1 MVVKNIILDLGGVLL
16 NLDYDLMAK
25 NLADLGIL
33 DVFSKQKQTGFMDDW
48 EEGKFNQA
56 HFLSELKKLGN
67 LTESNAE
74 QKINDAWNSILLD
87 FPKERLELLQI
98 LQSKYRLFLYSNTNE
113 IHIESF
119 ESSLQTDHQV
129 DGLHSFFEKVYYSNV
144 LGIRKP
150 KTEGFLQIL
159 NENNLL
165 AEETIFIDDSPQHIV
180 GAKNA
185 GITSFYLDL
194 QTQNIHSLLTDLKL
208 I

>member
-1 MVVKNIILDLGGVLL
+1 MVVNNIILDLGGVLL

-25 NLADLGIL
+25 NLEDLGIL

-67 LTESNAE
+67 LTEPDSE
-74 QKINDAWNSILLD
+74 QKIKEAWNSILLD
-87 FPKERLELLQI
+87 FPKERLELLQT

-119 ESSLQTDHQV
+119 ESSLQTVHQV

-194 QTQNIHSLLTDLKL
+194 QTQNIHSLLRDLNL

>member
-1 MVVKNIILDLGGVLL
+1 MAVKNIILDLGGVLL
-16 NLDYDLMAK
+16 NLDYDLMSK
-25 NLADLGIL
+25 NFADLGIL

-48 EEGKFNQA
+48 EEGKFNQIY
-56 HFLSELKKLGN
+56 FLTELKKLGN
-67 LTESNAE
+67 LTDPDDE
-74 QKINDAWNSILLD
+74 QKIKDAWNSILLD
-87 FPKERLELLQI
+87 FPKERLELLQT

-119 ESSLQTDHQV
+119 ESSLQTVHQV
-129 DGLHSFFEKVYYSNV
+129 EGLHLFFEKVYYSNV

-150 KTEGFLQIL
+150 KSEGFLHIL
-159 NENNLL
+159 KENTLL

-185 GITSFYLDL
+185 GITSFYLNL
-194 QTQNIHSLLTDLKL
+194 QTQNIHSLLRDLNL

>member
-1 MVVKNIILDLGGVLL
+1 
-16 NLDYDLMAK
+16 
-25 NLADLGIL
+25 
-33 DVFSKQKQTGFMDDW
+33 
-48 EEGKFNQA
+48 
-56 HFLSELKKLGN
+56 
-67 LTESNAE
+67 
-74 QKINDAWNSILLD
+74 
-87 FPKERLELLQI
+87 
-98 LQSKYRLFLYSNTNE
+98 
-113 IHIESF
+113 
-119 ESSLQTDHQV
+119 V

>member
-1 MVVKNIILDLGGVLL
+1 MAVKNIVLDLGGVLL

-48 EEGKFNQA
+48 EEGKFDKN

-119 ESSLQTDHQV
+119 ESSLQTVHQV

>member
-1 MVVKNIILDLGGVLL
+1 MAVKNIILDLGGVLL
-16 NLDYDLMAK
+16 NLDYDLMSK

-48 EEGKFNQA
+48 EEGKFDKN

-87 FPKERLELLQI
+87 FPKERLELLQT

-119 ESSLQTDHQV
+119 ESSLKSVHQV
-129 DGLHSFFEKVYYSNV
+129 VSLHSFFEKVYYSNV

-150 KTEGFLQIL
+150 KTEGFLHIL

-165 AEETIFIDDSPQHIV
+165 AEETIFIDDSQQHIV

-194 QTQNIHSLLTDLKL
+194 QTQNIHSLLRDLNL

>member
-1 MVVKNIILDLGGVLL
+1 MAVKNIVLDLGGVLL

-48 EEGKFNQA
+48 EEGKFDKN

-87 FPKERLELLQI
+87 FPKERLELLQT

-119 ESSLQTDHQV
+119 ESSLQTVHQV

>member
-48 EEGKFNQA
+48 EEGKFDKN

>member
-1 MVVKNIILDLGGVLL
+1 MS
-16 NLDYDLMAK
+16 K

-74 QKINDAWNSILLD
+74 QKIKDAWNSILLD
-87 FPKERLELLQI
+87 FPKERLELLQT

-119 ESSLQTDHQV
+119 ESSLKSVHQV
-129 DGLHSFFEKVYYSNV
+129 DSLHSFFEKVYYSNV

-150 KTEGFLQIL
+150 KTEGFLHIL

-194 QTQNIHSLLTDLKL
+194 QTQNIHSLFRDLNL

>member
-48 EEGKFNQA
+48 EEGKFDEN
-56 HFLSELKKLGN
+56 HFLSELIKLGN

-74 QKINDAWNSILLD
+74 QKIKDAWNSILLD
-87 FPKERLELLQI
+87 FPKERLELLQT

-150 KTEGFLQIL
+150 KTEGFLHIL

>member
-1 MVVKNIILDLGGVLL
+1 MAVKNIILDLGGVLL

-48 EEGKFNQA
+48 EEGKFNQV

-67 LTESNAE
+67 LTEPDAE
-74 QKINDAWNSILLD
+74 QKIKEAWNSILLD
-87 FPKERLELLQI
+87 FPKERLELLQT

-119 ESSLQTDHQV
+119 ESSLQTVHQLE
-129 DGLHSFFEKVYYSNV
+129 GLHLFFEKVYYSNI

-150 KTEGFLQIL
+150 KSEGFLHIL
-159 NENNLL
+159 KENTLL

-194 QTQNIHSLLTDLKL
+194 QTQNIHSLLRDLNL